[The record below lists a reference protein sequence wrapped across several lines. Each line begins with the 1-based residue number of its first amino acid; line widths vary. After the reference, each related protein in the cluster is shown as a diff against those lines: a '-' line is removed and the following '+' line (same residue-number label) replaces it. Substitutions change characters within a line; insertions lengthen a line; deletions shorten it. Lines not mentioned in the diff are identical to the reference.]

1 MTCTRCRGCMV
12 MERFM
17 DMRDDT
23 GQLEFQGW
31 RCLNCGDVL
40 DGAVLKHRAYQGASP
55 YRSSR
60 RWSRGTPE
68 EWQEAVPGSN
78 AA

>member
-40 DGAVLKHRAYQGASP
+40 DGVVLRHRADQGASP

-60 RWSRGTPE
+60 RWSRGTPK
-68 EWQEAVPGSN
+68 EWQEAIPGSN